1 MNILTSA
8 THSRLLGAAVA
19 TLVGAAV
26 AALVLRWLARNRSPG
41 SLLRHVVDVRP
52 NEIAAVWTSFVFF
65 FFVLSSYFILRP
77 IRDAVAVSTGVSR
90 LPWLFAG
97 TLIAMLV
104 ANPLFSSL
112 VVRFPVRR
120 FVPITYTFFAANLLV
135 FFFVM
140 RTTASAQSL
149 GPYWIGIVFYIW
161 TSVYNLFITSVFW
174 CLMADVFR
182 SEQAKRLFGFIGVGG
197 TLGSITGSLLTAV
210 LAQRIGTVN
219 LLLVSVALLETASLV
234 VARFPRGASAPS
246 GAIDPNAEEKPIGGT
261 VWAGITSLTR
271 SPYLLG
277 IAGFQIL
284 YTIGSTFLYF
294 ELTDI
299 VGKYFVGAAE
309 RTAVLA
315 RIEFAVQTLTVIT
328 QIFLTG
334 RVIRWLGL
342 AATLALLPAL
352 TILGFTALGFAPILA
367 TVVAFTVLRRGTNFG
382 LTNPAVE
389 VLFTV
394 VPREDKYKAK
404 SFIETFVYRAGDQ
417 IGAWTFKI
425 FVVLALGVS
434 GAAFGAVP
442 FAVAWLGLGL
452 WLGRRQGQ
460 LAAAERRD
468 DRVLPASLPDGA
480 IPANR

>member
-1 MNILTSA
+1 M
-8 THSRLLGAAVA
+8 
-19 TLVGAAV
+19 
-26 AALVLRWLARNRSPG
+26 
-41 SLLRHVVDVRP
+41 
-52 NEIAAVWTSFVFF
+52 WTSFVFF

-77 IRDAVAVSTGVSR
+77 IRDAVAVTTGVTR

-97 TLIAMLV
+97 TLIVMLI

-120 FVPITYTFFAANLLV
+120 FVPITYQFFAANLVV
-135 FFFVM
+135 FFFIM
-140 RTTASAQSL
+140 RTTATPQSL
-149 GPYWIGIVFYIW
+149 GPYWVGIVFYIW

-197 TLGSITGSLLTAV
+197 TLGSITGSAVTAI
-210 LAQRIGTVN
+210 LAPRLGTVN
-219 LLLVSVALLETASLV
+219 LLLVSVALLESAAIIVS
-234 VARFPRGASAPS
+234 RFPAGASDASRQQSPS
-246 GAIDPNAEEKPIGGT
+246 EDRPIGGT
-261 VWAGITSLTR
+261 VWAGITSLMR

-277 IAGFQIL
+277 IGGFQIL
-284 YTIGSTFLYF
+284 FTIGSTLLYF
-294 ELTDI
+294 EQTDI
-299 VGKYFVGAAE
+299 VGRYFAGAAE

-315 RIEFAVQTLTVIT
+315 RIEFAVQTLTVVT
-328 QIFLTG
+328 QILLTG

-342 AATLALLPAL
+342 AATLALLPAM
-352 TILGFTALGFAPILA
+352 TVVGFTALGAAPVL
-367 TVVAFTVLRRGTNFG
+367 TTLVVFIVLRRGTNFG

-417 IGAWTFKI
+417 IGAWTYKL
-425 FVVLALGVS
+425 FVALGLGVS
-434 GAAFGAVP
+434 GAAFAAVP
-442 FAVAWLGLGL
+442 FGVIWLGLGV

-460 LAAAERRD
+460 LAAAERRESP
-468 DRVLPASLPDGA
+468 LPSVAQAADGA
-480 IPANR
+480 LALNR

>member
-1 MNILTSA
+1 MTDPA
-8 THSRLLGAAVA
+8 GRGP
-19 TLVGAAV
+19 
-26 AALVLRWLARNRSPG
+26 ALA
-41 SLLRHVVDVRP
+41 SLLRRLVDVRP
-52 NEIAAVWTSFVFF
+52 NETRAMWTSFVFF

-77 IRDAVAVSTGVSR
+77 IRDAVAVTTGVTR

-97 TLIAMLV
+97 TLIVMLI

-120 FVPITYTFFAANLLV
+120 FVPITYQFFVANLLV
-135 FFFVM
+135 FFFIM
-140 RTTASAQSL
+140 RTTATQQSL
-149 GPYWIGIVFYIW
+149 GPYRVGIVFYLW

-197 TLGSITGSLLTAV
+197 TLGSITGSAVTAI
-210 LAQRIGTVN
+210 LAPRLGTVN
-219 LLLVSVALLETASLV
+219 LLLVSVALLESAAIIVS
-234 VARFPRGASAPS
+234 RFPAGASDASRQQSPTE
-246 GAIDPNAEEKPIGGT
+246 DRPIGGT
-261 VWAGITSLTR
+261 VWAGITSLMR

-277 IAGFQIL
+277 IGGFQIL
-284 YTIGSTFLYF
+284 FTIGSTLLYF
-294 ELTDI
+294 EQTDI
-299 VGKYFVGAAE
+299 VGRYFAGAAE

-315 RIEFAVQTLTVIT
+315 RIEFAVQTLTVVT
-328 QIFLTG
+328 QILLTG

-342 AATLALLPAL
+342 AATLALLPAM
-352 TILGFTALGFAPILA
+352 TVVGFTALGAAPVLA
-367 TVVAFTVLRRGTNFG
+367 TLVVFIVLRRGTNFG

-417 IGAWTFKI
+417 IGAWTYKL
-425 FVVLALGVS
+425 FVALGLGVS
-434 GAAFGAVP
+434 GAAFAAVP
-442 FAVAWLGLGL
+442 FGVIWLGLGV

-460 LAAAERRD
+460 LAAAERRESP
-468 DRVLPASLPDGA
+468 LPSVAQAADGA
-480 IPANR
+480 LALNR

>member
-1 MNILTSA
+1 MTEPA
-8 THSRLLGAAVA
+8 ARGSRPA
-19 TLVGAAV
+19 
-26 AALVLRWLARNRSPG
+26 
-41 SLLRHVVDVRP
+41 SLLQRLVDVRP
-52 NEIAAVWTSFVFF
+52 NEKAAMWTSFVFF

-77 IRDAVAVSTGVSR
+77 IRDAVAVTTGVTR

-97 TLIAMLV
+97 TLVVMLI

-120 FVPITYTFFAANLLV
+120 FVPITYQFFAANLVV
-135 FFFVM
+135 FFLVM

-149 GPYWIGIVFYIW
+149 GPYWIGIVFYLW
-161 TSVYNLFITSVFW
+161 ASVYNLFITSVFW

-197 TLGSITGSLLTAV
+197 TLGSITGSALTAT

-219 LLLVSVALLETASLV
+219 LFLVSLALLETAALV
-234 VARFPRGASAPS
+234 VARFPASTNAGS
-246 GAIDPNAEEKPIGGT
+246 RQQSLAEEKPIGGT
-261 VWAGITSLTR
+261 VWAGITSLMR

-277 IAGFQIL
+277 IGGFQIL
-284 YTIGSTFLYF
+284 FTIGSTLIYF
-294 ELTDI
+294 EQTDI
-299 VGKYFVGAAE
+299 VGRYFSGAAV

-315 RIEFAVQTLTVIT
+315 RIEFAVQTLTVLT
-328 QIFLTG
+328 QILLTG

-352 TILGFTALGFAPILA
+352 SVLGFTALGVAPVL
-367 TVVAFTVLRRGTNFG
+367 TTLVVFIVLRRGTNFG

-394 VPREDKYKAK
+394 VKREDKYKAK

-417 IGAWTFKI
+417 IGAWTYKV
-425 FVVLALGVS
+425 FVALGLGVS
-434 GAAFGAVP
+434 GAAVGAVP
-442 FAVAWLGLGL
+442 FAAVWLALGV
-452 WLGRRQGQ
+452 WLGRRQSQ
-460 LAAAERRD
+460 LAVAERREQPL
-468 DRVLPASLPDGA
+468 VSTTQSTDGA
-480 IPANR
+480 FVLNR

>member
-1 MNILTSA
+1 M
-8 THSRLLGAAVA
+8 
-19 TLVGAAV
+19 
-26 AALVLRWLARNRSPG
+26 
-41 SLLRHVVDVRP
+41 
-52 NEIAAVWTSFVFF
+52 WTSFVFF

-77 IRDAVAVSTGVSR
+77 IRDAVAVTTGVTR

-97 TLIAMLV
+97 TLIVMLI

-120 FVPITYTFFAANLLV
+120 FVPITYQFFVANLLV
-135 FFFVM
+135 FFFIM
-140 RTTASAQSL
+140 RTTATQQSL
-149 GPYWIGIVFYIW
+149 GPYWVGIVFYLW

-197 TLGSITGSLLTAV
+197 TLGSITGSAVTAI
-210 LAQRIGTVN
+210 LAPRLGTVN
-219 LLLVSVALLETASLV
+219 LLLVSVALLESAAIIVS
-234 VARFPRGASAPS
+234 RFPAGASDAS
-246 GAIDPNAEEKPIGGT
+246 RRQSHTEDRPIGGT
-261 VWAGITSLTR
+261 VWAGITSLMR

-277 IAGFQIL
+277 IGGFQIL
-284 YTIGSTFLYF
+284 FTIGSTLLYF
-294 ELTDI
+294 EQTDI
-299 VGKYFVGAAE
+299 VGRYFAGAAE

-315 RIEFAVQTLTVIT
+315 RIEFAVQTLTVVT
-328 QIFLTG
+328 QILLTG

-342 AATLALLPAL
+342 AATLALLPAM
-352 TILGFTALGFAPILA
+352 TVVGFTALGAAPVL
-367 TVVAFTVLRRGTNFG
+367 TTLVVFIVLRRGTNFG

-417 IGAWTFKI
+417 IGAWTYKL
-425 FVVLALGVS
+425 FVALGLGVS
-434 GAAFGAVP
+434 AAAIAAVP
-442 FAVAWLGLGL
+442 FGVIWLGLGV

-460 LAAAERRD
+460 LAAAERRENPLSS
-468 DRVLPASLPDGA
+468 VAQAADGA
-480 IPANR
+480 LALNR

>member
-1 MNILTSA
+1 M
-8 THSRLLGAAVA
+8 RLLLGIFLGAVVA
-19 TLVGAAV
+19 GVVRAWMTTRGGWRG
-26 AALVLRWLARNRSPG
+26 VLRL
-41 SLLRHVVDVRP
+41 VVDVRP
-52 NEIAAVWTSFVFF
+52 NEKAAMWTSFVFF
-65 FFVLSSYFILRP
+65 FFILSSYFILRP
-77 IRDAVAVSTGVSR
+77 IRDAVAVQTGVTR

-97 TLIAMLV
+97 TLMAMLI

-120 FVPITYTFFAANLLV
+120 FVPMTYLFFATNLLA
-135 FFFVM
+135 FFFIM

-149 GPYWIGIVFYIW
+149 GPYWVNVVFYIW

-197 TLGSITGSLLTAV
+197 TLGSITGSAVTAT
-210 LAQRIGTVN
+210 LAERLGTVN
-219 LLLVSVALLETASLV
+219 LLLVSVALLLTASFV
-234 VARFPRGASAPS
+234 VARFPAST
-246 GAIDPNAEEKPIGGT
+246 NAARLTSDADADHDERPIGGS
-261 VWAGITSLTR
+261 VWAGISSLMR

-299 VGKYFVGAAE
+299 VGKYFTGAAE

-315 RIEFAVQTLTVIT
+315 RVEFAVQTLTVLT

-352 TILGFTALGFAPILA
+352 SILGFSALGFAPILA

-417 IGAWTFKI
+417 IGAWTFGKI
-425 FVVLALGVS
+425 FVGVLALGAS

-442 FAVAWLGLGL
+442 FAVVWLALGL

-460 LAAAERRD
+460 LAAAERHDHRT
-468 DRVLPASLPDGA
+468 VPASLPDSA
-480 IPANR
+480 IAANR

>member
-1 MNILTSA
+1 
-8 THSRLLGAAVA
+8 VQ
-19 TLVGAAV
+19 
-26 AALVLRWLARNRSPG
+26 
-41 SLLRHVVDVRP
+41 
-52 NEIAAVWTSFVFF
+52 
-65 FFVLSSYFILRP
+65 
-77 IRDAVAVSTGVSR
+77 TGVTR

-97 TLIAMLV
+97 TLITMLI

-120 FVPITYTFFAANLLV
+120 FVPITYQFFAANLIV

-149 GPYWIGIVFYIW
+149 GPYWISVVFYIW

-197 TLGSITGSLLTAV
+197 TLGSITGSLVTAL
-210 LAQRIGTVN
+210 LAERLGTVN
-219 LLLVSVALLETASLV
+219 LLLVSVALLESAALV
-234 VARFPRGASAPS
+234 VARFPASSNVS
-246 GAIDPNAEEKPIGGT
+246 GSNGRATIDRDERPIGGS
-261 VWAGITSLTR
+261 VWAGVTSLVR

-277 IAGFQIL
+277 IGGFQIL
-284 YTIGSTFLYF
+284 YTIGNTLLYF
-294 ELTDI
+294 ALTDI
-299 VGKYFVGAAE
+299 VGHYFAGAAE

-334 RVIRWLGL
+334 RVIRWFGL

-352 TILGFTALGFAPILA
+352 TLVGFTALGFAPILA

-382 LTNPAVE
+382 ITNPAVE

-394 VPREDKYKAK
+394 VRREDKYKAK

-417 IGAWTFKI
+417 IGAWTFKL
-425 FVVLALGVS
+425 FTVFSLGVS

-442 FAVAWLGLGL
+442 FAAVWLVLGV
-452 WLGRRQGQ
+452 WLGRRQAA
-460 LAAAERRD
+460 LAAAERRSEPS
-468 DRVLPASLPDGA
+468 VGVPHEPDSA
-480 IPANR
+480 LALNR

>member
-1 MNILTSA
+1 M
-8 THSRLLGAAVA
+8 
-19 TLVGAAV
+19 
-26 AALVLRWLARNRSPG
+26 
-41 SLLRHVVDVRP
+41 
-52 NEIAAVWTSFVFF
+52 WTSFVFF

-77 IRDAVAVSTGVSR
+77 IRDAVAVSTGVTR

-97 TLIAMLV
+97 TLIVMLI

-120 FVPITYTFFAANLLV
+120 FVPLTYQFFVANLLV
-135 FFFVM
+135 FFFIM
-140 RTTASAQSL
+140 RTTATQQSL
-149 GPYWIGIVFYIW
+149 GPYWVGIVFYIW

-197 TLGSITGSLLTAV
+197 TLGSITGSAVTAI
-210 LAQRIGTVN
+210 LAPRLGTVN
-219 LLLVSVALLETASLV
+219 LLLVSVALLESAAIIVS
-234 VARFPRGASAPS
+234 RFPAAVNDASRQQS
-246 GAIDPNAEEKPIGGT
+246 SAEDRPIGGT
-261 VWAGITSLTR
+261 VWAGITSLMR

-277 IAGFQIL
+277 IGGFQIL
-284 YTIGSTFLYF
+284 FTIGSTLLYF
-294 ELTDI
+294 EQTDI
-299 VGKYFVGAAE
+299 VGRYFAGAAE

-315 RIEFAVQTLTVIT
+315 RIEFAVQTLTVLT
-328 QIFLTG
+328 QILLTG

-342 AATLALLPAL
+342 AATLALLPAM
-352 TILGFTALGFAPILA
+352 TVVGFTALGAAPVLA
-367 TVVAFTVLRRGTNFG
+367 TLVVFIVLRRGTNFG

-417 IGAWTFKI
+417 IGAWTYKLF
-425 FVVLALGVS
+425 LAFGLGVS

-442 FAVAWLGLGL
+442 FGVIWLVLGL

-460 LAAAERRD
+460 LAAAERRESL
-468 DRVLPASLPDGA
+468 LPSVAQTADGA
-480 IPANR
+480 LVLNR

>member
-1 MNILTSA
+1 MTDPA
-8 THSRLLGAAVA
+8 GRGPAPA
-19 TLVGAAV
+19 
-26 AALVLRWLARNRSPG
+26 
-41 SLLRHVVDVRP
+41 SLLRRLVDVRA
-52 NEIAAVWTSFVFF
+52 NETRAMWTSFVFF

-77 IRDAVAVSTGVSR
+77 IRDAVAVTTGVTR

-97 TLIAMLV
+97 TLIVMLI

-120 FVPITYTFFAANLLV
+120 FVPITYQFFVANLLV
-135 FFFVM
+135 FFFIM
-140 RTTASAQSL
+140 RTTATQQSL
-149 GPYWIGIVFYIW
+149 GPYRVGIVFYLW

-197 TLGSITGSLLTAV
+197 TLGSITGSAVTAI
-210 LAQRIGTVN
+210 LAPRLGTVN
-219 LLLVSVALLETASLV
+219 LLLVSVALLESAAIIVS
-234 VARFPRGASAPS
+234 RFPAGASDASRQQSPTE
-246 GAIDPNAEEKPIGGT
+246 DRPIGGT
-261 VWAGITSLTR
+261 VWAGITSLMR

-277 IAGFQIL
+277 IGGFQIL
-284 YTIGSTFLYF
+284 FTIGSTLLYF
-294 ELTDI
+294 EQTDI
-299 VGKYFVGAAE
+299 VGRYFAGAAE

-315 RIEFAVQTLTVIT
+315 RIEFAVQTLTVVT
-328 QIFLTG
+328 QILLTG

-342 AATLALLPAL
+342 AATLALLPAM
-352 TILGFTALGFAPILA
+352 TVVGFTALGAAPVL
-367 TVVAFTVLRRGTNFG
+367 TTLVVFIVLRRGTNFG

-417 IGAWTFKI
+417 IGAWTYKL
-425 FVVLALGVS
+425 FVALGLGVS
-434 GAAFGAVP
+434 GAAFAAVP
-442 FAVAWLGLGL
+442 FGVIWLGLGV

-460 LAAAERRD
+460 LAAAERRESP
-468 DRVLPASLPDGA
+468 LPTVAQAADGA
-480 IPANR
+480 LALNR

>member
-1 MNILTSA
+1 M
-8 THSRLLGAAVA
+8 
-19 TLVGAAV
+19 
-26 AALVLRWLARNRSPG
+26 
-41 SLLRHVVDVRP
+41 
-52 NEIAAVWTSFVFF
+52 WTSFVFF

-77 IRDAVAVSTGVSR
+77 IRDAVAVQTGVTR

-97 TLIAMLV
+97 TLMAMLV

-120 FVPITYTFFAANLLV
+120 FVPITYQFFAANLLV
-135 FFFVM
+135 FFFIM

-149 GPYWIGIVFYIW
+149 GPHWISVVFYIW

-197 TLGSITGSLLTAV
+197 TLGSITGSLLTSV

-219 LLLVSVALLETASLV
+219 LLLISVALLEAASLV
-234 VARFPRGASAPS
+234 VARFPRAAAMPNPSFDSA
-246 GAIDPNAEEKPIGGT
+246 AEERPIGGT
-261 VWAGITSLTR
+261 VWAGITSLMR

-277 IAGFQIL
+277 IGGFQIL

-294 ELTDI
+294 ALTGI
-299 VGKYFVGAAE
+299 VGKYFAGAAE
-309 RTAVLA
+309 RTTVLGW
-315 RIEFAVQTLTVIT
+315 IEFAVQTLTVIT

-352 TILGFTALGFAPILA
+352 TILG
-367 TVVAFTVLRRGTNFG
+367 FG

-417 IGAWTFKI
+417 IGAWTYGKI
-425 FVVLALGVS
+425 FVGVLALGAS

-442 FAVAWLGLGL
+442 FAVVWLGLGL

-460 LAAAERRD
+460 LAAAERRGD
-468 DRVLPASLPDGA
+468 PSLGLPIQPDSA
-480 IPANR
+480 LALNR

>member
-1 MNILTSA
+1 MTEQ
-8 THSRLLGAAVA
+8 
-19 TLVGAAV
+19 
-26 AALVLRWLARNRSPG
+26 ARSGQEPASP
-41 SLLRHVVDVRP
+41 LQLVVDVRP
-52 NEIAAVWTSFVFF
+52 NEVAAMWTSFVFF

-77 IRDAVAVSTGVSR
+77 IRDAVAVQAGVTR

-97 TLIAMLV
+97 TLIVMLI
-104 ANPLFSSL
+104 ANPLFASL

-120 FVPITYTFFAANLLV
+120 FVPITYQFFVANLLV
-135 FFFVM
+135 FFFIM

-149 GPYWIGIVFYIW
+149 GPYWISVVFYIW

-197 TLGSITGSLLTAV
+197 TLGAITGSFLTSV
-210 LAQRIGTVN
+210 LAQRLGTVN
-219 LLLVSVALLETASLV
+219 LLLISVALLETASLV
-234 VARFPRGASAPS
+234 VARFPRGATAPTAS
-246 GAIDPNAEEKPIGGT
+246 VDAEARERPIGGT
-261 VWAGITSLTR
+261 VWAGITSLMR

-277 IAGFQIL
+277 IGGFQIL

-299 VGKYFVGAAE
+299 VGKHFAGAAE
-309 RTAVLA
+309 RTAVLGQ
-315 RIEFAVQTLTVIT
+315 IETAVQTLTVIT

-352 TILGFTALGFAPILA
+352 TVVGFTALGFAPMLTA
-367 TVVAFTVLRRGTNFG
+367 VVAFTVLRRGTNLG

-417 IGAWTFKI
+417 IGAWTFGKI
-425 FVVLALGVS
+425 FVGVLALGAS

-442 FAVAWLGLGL
+442 FAVVWLALGL

-468 DRVLPASLPDGA
+468 EPSLGVPRGADGA
-480 IPANR
+480 LALNR

>member
-1 MNILTSA
+1 MEVLQP
-8 THSRLLGAAVA
+8 AAV
-19 TLVGAAV
+19 
-26 AALVLRWLARNRSPG
+26 LRDL
-41 SLLRHVVDVRP
+41 VDVRP
-52 NEIAAVWTSFVFF
+52 NEEAAMWTSFVFF

-77 IRDAVAVSTGVSR
+77 IRDAVAVQTGVTR

-97 TLIAMLV
+97 TLMAMLV

-120 FVPITYTFFAANLLV
+120 FVPITYQFFAANLLV
-135 FFFVM
+135 FFFIM

-149 GPYWIGIVFYIW
+149 GPHWISVVFYIW

-197 TLGSITGSLLTAV
+197 TLGSITGSLLTSV

-219 LLLVSVALLETASLV
+219 LLLISVALLEAASLV
-234 VARFPRGASAPS
+234 VARFPRAAAMPNPSFDSA
-246 GAIDPNAEEKPIGGT
+246 AEERPIGGT
-261 VWAGITSLTR
+261 VWAGITSLMR

-277 IAGFQIL
+277 IGGFQIL

-294 ELTDI
+294 ALTGI
-299 VGKYFVGAAE
+299 VGKYFAGAAE
-309 RTAVLA
+309 RTTVLGW
-315 RIEFAVQTLTVIT
+315 IEFAVQTLTVIT

-352 TILGFTALGFAPILA
+352 TILGFTALGVAPILA
-367 TVVAFTVLRRGTNFG
+367 TVIAFTVLRRGTNFG

-417 IGAWTFKI
+417 IGAWTYGKI
-425 FVVLALGVS
+425 FVGVLALGAS

-442 FAVAWLGLGL
+442 FAVVWLGLGL

-460 LAAAERRD
+460 LAAAERRGD
-468 DRVLPASLPDGA
+468 PSLGLPIQPDSA
-480 IPANR
+480 LALNR